1 MYIKNNQFLNNMNIF
16 SNFNKSNF
24 PEILVNLNSNINS
37 LEDYLDFENK
47 WLDCYNQN
55 KKFYFIFDITKV
67 GMINPIYSYYLI
79 NFIKKLKTLNNN
91 HLLNFSIIIVDN
103 WYIKQLLF
111 FVFNIQS
118 PVSDVYIIEKNIDIN
133 SLINNINNNLIIKDD
148 NIYIIY
154 K

>member
-1 MYIKNNQFLNNMNIF
+1 MYLKNNQFLNNMNIF

-37 LEDYLDFENK
+37 LDDYLDFENK

-133 SLINNINNNLIIKDD
+133 SLIYNINNNLIIKDD